1 MDDTKPPA
9 DDPVLNQSTGEGKST
24 EKARAEMR
32 ALRVWPAILLV
43 LLMWGMR
50 VGGGLVDEPSFGVMM
65 AQYMGPCGAS
75 ILILVW
81 WILFSRASMKEK
93 LIGTG
98 GLAAIFAATT
108 ALADKTVIGIG
119 TMVFVV
125 PWGATAFAVAAI
137 CARSRS
143 SARTAV
149 ALVAALIGF
158 GYWDLIRVD
167 EFHGDFR
174 VVENWRWEPTAEER
188 LLESLASRPPKPD
201 VTLRADAVEPLAD
214 PEWPGFRGAGRRGEQ
229 AGVVLV
235 EDWEAQPPTEVW
247 RVPIGPGWSSFAVAG
262 NRLFTQ
268 QQRGEVEAVVCY
280 SARDGTE
287 LWAHEDASR
296 FWETIGGAGPRG
308 TPTIAGPGLY
318 TLGANG
324 LLNRLD
330 PLTGQLVWQRD
341 LREDAERSPPEWGFS
356 SSPLVT
362 HGLVIVYAGGD
373 DAKGLL
379 AYDEATGNLRW
390 SAPAGNHSYSSPQ
403 VSTLDGKECVLML
416 TNEGAGFVDPESGN
430 VIGSHVWE
438 FSGFRVL
445 QPLVLDSSSLLLGTP
460 MEGTQR
466 IDVRW
471 DGSRFVTETRWTS
484 KRMKPYFNDFVVHDG
499 FLYGFDNSIF
509 ACVDLQDGAKKWK
522 RGRYGHGQV
531 VLLPDGDQLLV
542 LSDGGVLVLLRARAD
557 ALVELARHQVLKGRT
572 WNHPV
577 VVGDRLYVRN
587 GEEAACFELAIQPQR

>member
-1 MDDTKPPA
+1 MDDTKTPA
-9 DDPVLNQSTGEGKST
+9 DDPSPIQSVGEGEST
-24 EKARAEMR
+24 NRARAGMR
-32 ALRVWPAILLV
+32 SLRVWPAILLV
-43 LLMWGMR
+43 ILMWGMR
-50 VGGGLVDEPSFGVMM
+50 VGGGLFDEPSFGVMI

-75 ILILVW
+75 VLILVW
-81 WILFSRASMKEK
+81 WILFSRASRKEK

-98 GLAAIFAATT
+98 GLAAIFAVTT
-108 ALADKTVIGIG
+108 ALVDKTVVGIG
-119 TMVFVV
+119 TMIFAV

-137 CARSRS
+137 FAS
-143 SARTAV
+143 SWCPGRTTL
-149 ALVAALIGF
+149 ALVAAVLGF
-158 GYWDLIRVD
+158 GYWDLVRLD

-174 VVENWRWEPTAEER
+174 VVQNWRWEPTAEER
-188 LLESLASRPPKPD
+188 LVESLASRPPKPD
-201 VTLRADAVEPLAD
+201 VAARADTVEPLAD
-214 PEWPGFRGAGRRGEQ
+214 PEWPGFRGASRRGEQ
-229 AGVVLV
+229 SGVVLV
-235 EDWEAQPPTEVW
+235 EDWEAQPPKEVW
-247 RVPIGPGWSSFAVAG
+247 RVPVGPGWSSFAVAG
-262 NRLFTQ
+262 HRLFTQ

-280 SARDGTE
+280 SARDGSE
-287 LWAHEDASR
+287 LWVHQDQSR

-362 HGLVIVYAGGD
+362 RGLVIVYAGGD
-373 DAKGLL
+373 GQKGLL
-379 AYDEATGNLRW
+379 AYAEATGDLRW

-416 TNEGAGFVDPESGN
+416 TNEGIGFVDPESGN
-430 VIGSHVWE
+430 MLGNHAWE
-438 FSGFRVL
+438 FSGYRVI

-460 MEGTQR
+460 MEGTRR

-471 DGSRFVTETRWTS
+471 GGSRFVTETRWTS

-522 RGRYGHGQV
+522 RGCYGHGQV
-531 VLLPDGDQLLV
+531 VLLPDGNQLLV
-542 LSDGGVLVLLRARAD
+542 VSDGGELVLLRASPD
-557 ALVELARHQVLKGRT
+557 KLVEIARHQVLDGRT

-587 GEEAACFELAIQPQR
+587 GEEAACFELAIQPSG